1 MITLSKD
8 IRQETSR
15 FAPLKE
21 LSMDLQHRLP
31 VELCGPYAGEEAA
44 SRQVCCWLQ
53 VGHAKVA
60 VQLSTEVLRDSHL
73 HDRGEIVLH
82 VPNQR
87 PMVVEPQAILTPSQ
101 QNNVHGWTAEMENFD
116 RF

>member
-1 MITLSKD
+1 MIAMSTD

-15 FAPLKE
+15 VASREE
-21 LSMDLQHRLP
+21 LNMDCQRRLP
-31 VELCGPYAGEEAA
+31 VELCGPYADEEVA
-44 SRQVCCWLQ
+44 SRQLCCWLQ
-53 VGHAKVA
+53 VGHTKVA
-60 VQLSTEVLRDSHL
+60 VQISTEVLRDPHL

-87 PMVVEPQAILTPSQ
+87 PMEVEPRAILTAGQ
-101 QNNVHGWTAEMENFD
+101 QRNVHGWTAEMADFD